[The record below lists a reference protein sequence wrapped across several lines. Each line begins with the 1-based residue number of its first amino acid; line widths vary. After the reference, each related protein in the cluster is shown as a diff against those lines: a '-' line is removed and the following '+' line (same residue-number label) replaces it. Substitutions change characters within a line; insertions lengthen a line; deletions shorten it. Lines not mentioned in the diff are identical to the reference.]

1 MNINYLNDVFIEW
14 DCRKTICIIRV
25 NNWIIV
31 EIITSGL
38 QEDHIIFCNVMMIVI
53 YLLETLF

>member
-38 QEDHIIFCNVMMIVI
+38 QEDHIIFCNVMLIVI